1 MTAVVPEDIHQLA
14 GTPEVCACVT
24 EIASPTASA
33 GALPLVVNEGRP
45 LLSLSTEDAIVPVAP
60 ADAPVSTW
68 KVALVQKLFVRPSH
82 DALSSN
88 PLELE
93 LLTTTIAR
101 SIVGSKPGFIITFE
115 LNCSA
120 PQKVQ

>member
-1 MTAVVPEDIHQLA
+1 MTAVVPEEIHQFA
-14 GTPEVCACVT
+14 GTPEVCVCVT

-33 GALPLVVNEGRP
+33 GALPLVVNDGSP
-45 LLSLSTEDAIVPVAP
+45 LASLPTDEAIVPVAP

-68 KVALVQKLFVRPSH
+68 KVAPVQKLFVRPSH
-82 DALSSN
+82 DALSSK

-101 SIVGSKPGFIITFE
+101 SMVGSNPGFMMTFE